1 MAAGV
6 HTLEKITMQR
16 TYTLGAL
23 LLCLA
28 VSLSVAYGQ
37 GNCSINTITGSYA
50 FNTAGSSTIIS
61 GVAPDTIHFNA
72 KYAPIVDVGVFTVRS
87 SFPRAGAAL
96 DGYYWL
102 IAGANTPGLTQNPW
116 HATITVNPDCT
127 GTLTYPG
134 PFGTMQEEMLILD
147 NGNEIRSILQ
157 TSPAAFPTPTWI
169 MTARR
174 LNGACNQ
181 KQITGSYLFSCKSV
195 FTLDATTTVGGN
207 SLIRM
212 TIASDGKVSAVFTGK
227 FGPQIVP
234 DTTIPGMLTLNGD
247 CTAAGTL
254 DFGTFQSVA
263 RGVFF
268 NEGKEGYWLP
278 LVVDPGGIPQPYGYC
293 EITQIA
299 NR

>member
-1 MAAGV
+1 MKMKHAFCC
-6 HTLEKITMQR
+6 
-16 TYTLGAL
+16 GAF

-37 GNCSINTITGSYA
+37 GNCSVNMIKGSYA
-50 FNTAGSSTIIS
+50 FNSSGSSTIIS
-61 GVAPDTIHFNA
+61 GVAADTVHFNA
-72 KYAPIVDVGVFTVRS
+72 LYAPIINVGVFTVTS
-87 SFPRAGAAL
+87 SFPGPGATL

-102 IAGANTPGLTQNPW
+102 IAGAQAAGLTQNPW
-116 HATITVNPDCT
+116 HATITVNRDCT

-157 TSPAAFPTPTWI
+157 TSPSVFPTPTWI

-174 LNGACNQ
+174 LNGSCSQ
-181 KQITGSYLFSCKSV
+181 KQMAGSYLFSCKSLFPV
-195 FTLDATTTVGGN
+195 NATTIVGGN
-207 SLIRM
+207 SLIRV
-212 TIASDGKVSAVFTGK
+212 TIAGDGKASAVFTGK

-234 DTTIPGMLTLNGD
+234 DTTIPGVFKMNDD
-247 CTAAGTL
+247 CTASGTL

-268 NEGKEGYWLP
+268 NEAKQGYWVP
-278 LVVDPGGIPQPYGYC
+278 LVVDPGGTPQPYGYC
-293 EITQIA
+293 DITQIA
-299 NR
+299 NH